1 MNKSLK
7 SNNFFLLTISFM
19 LKLMLFFCI
28 SGLILDVFI
37 IINDLM
43 GNTEITNQ
51 LTVVFR
57 KISN

>member
-28 SGLILDVFI
+28 SGLILDIFI

-43 GNTEITNQ
+43 GNTEITKQ
-51 LTVVFR
+51 LTGFFY
-57 KISN
+57 KN

>member
-7 SNNFFLLTISFM
+7 SNNFYLLTISFM
-19 LKLMLFFCI
+19 LKLVLFFCI
-28 SGLILDVFI
+28 SGLILDVVI

>member
-7 SNNFFLLTISFM
+7 SNNFYLLTISFM
-19 LKLMLFFCI
+19 LKLVLFFCI

>member
-1 MNKSLK
+1 
-7 SNNFFLLTISFM
+7 M
-19 LKLMLFFCI
+19 LKLVLFFCI
-28 SGLILDVFI
+28 SGLILDVVI